1 MAPVGLA
8 KFTIFEAEYAL
19 YLADAAGTGALGEVF
34 LGGSPDRISLEGS
47 YGESLF
53 QYQGSSQEEVRHIS
67 ERHAIEIVNP
77 IAVQLRPAMVPRLG
91 SIGDSFNRRYILV
104 IVWRSRNP
112 GDRNAWFKRSYYG
125 LTAQPVKLDG
135 TAAQQAHGQ
144 NGGPVMHQVLH
155 LSAQHV
161 TEISGSGTIPSL
173 EPVHSGEVRYVD
185 ADGTMKLYD
194 YAGDE
199 ADGEFTAVDPVLLD
213 GRATLAFGDDGV
225 DVTIGGTLALR
236 ATGDGVLVNDAL
248 DGQTFADAVPRLEF
262 WCNGVRRGSLTQAGL
277 IAALGFSDA
286 DAPADSTALR
296 FKDNEG
302 RLLFTM
308 GAQMFAPA
316 FSDALP

>member
-1 MAPVGLA
+1 
-8 KFTIFEAEYAL
+8 
-19 YLADAAGTGALGEVF
+19 
-34 LGGSPDRISLEGS
+34 
-47 YGESLF
+47 
-53 QYQGSSQEEVRHIS
+53 
-67 ERHAIEIVNP
+67 
-77 IAVQLRPAMVPRLG
+77 
-91 SIGDSFNRRYILV
+91 
-104 IVWRSRNP
+104 
-112 GDRNAWFKRSYYG
+112 
-125 LTAQPVKLDG
+125 
-135 TAAQQAHGQ
+135 
-144 NGGPVMHQVLH
+144 
-155 LSAQHV
+155 
-161 TEISGSGTIPSL
+161 
-173 EPVHSGEVRYVD
+173 VHSGEVRYVD
-185 ADGTMKLYD
+185 AGGAMKLYD

-302 RLLFTM
+302 RLLFTL